1 VTPHLSF
8 HSDLPM
14 APSSPLYLAWTAVNR
29 ITVSG
34 RVAAPDQRVSVDAA
48 MRAIT
53 IESAYSWRQENLIGS
68 IKPGKIANLTV
79 LEGDPY
85 KVDPGKLKDI
95 VVWGT
100 MFEGKVYPVPEANR
114 SKVGFSVV
122 EPPTAVA
129 SAPHRR
135 PPWAAHDHGP
145 GEEPCHL
152 SDLSRMAVQAY
163 TTNIGPK

>member
-1 VTPHLSF
+1 
-8 HSDLPM
+8 
-14 APSSPLYLAWTAVNR
+14 VNR

-34 RVAAPDQRVSVDAA
+34 RVAAPEQRVSVVAV
-48 MRAIT
+48 T
-53 IESAYSWRQENLIGS
+53 LTKKIESAYSWRQENLIGS
-68 IKPGKIANLTV
+68 IKPDKIANLTV

-114 SKVGFSVV
+114 SKVGFSVGS
-122 EPPTAVA
+122 PPTAVA

-135 PPWAAHDHGP
+135 PPWGAHDHGP

-152 SDLSRMAVQAY
+152 SDLSRMAIEAY
-163 TTNIGPK
+163 TTNAGPK